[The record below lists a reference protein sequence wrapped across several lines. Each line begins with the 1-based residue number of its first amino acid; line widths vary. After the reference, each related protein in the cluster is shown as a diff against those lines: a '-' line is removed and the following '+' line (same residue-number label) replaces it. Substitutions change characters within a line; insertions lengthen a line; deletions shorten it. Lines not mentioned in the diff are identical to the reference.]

1 MALDEFKVPYILDR
15 SLRGSCWAGAGFLE
29 EGPCGAGIQTSRR
42 GCQLASSAGFS
53 DVWLQGVVQLA
64 LHIRGCRTPGYTG
77 PTELCHFI
85 DGTWASL
92 HFGIHEGSWNQS
104 PAGMEG
110 RLYRESQ
117 RNCKLDSSLA
127 RRRTCCCEET
137 LLGWWEANSVQTERS
152 KSPFPL
158 PALQFPSKA
167 PFCQSLTDMQGLQA
181 HIHLSN
187 LYWTP
192 ILRQTMF

>member
-1 MALDEFKVPYILDR
+1 MEGTSTRSAVLRLGNKAKRQIKTEKFIEGLELR

-85 DGTWASL
+85 DGT
-92 HFGIHEGSWNQS
+92 
-104 PAGMEG
+104 
-110 RLYRESQ
+110 
-117 RNCKLDSSLA
+117 
-127 RRRTCCCEET
+127 
-137 LLGWWEANSVQTERS
+137 
-152 KSPFPL
+152 
-158 PALQFPSKA
+158 
-167 PFCQSLTDMQGLQA
+167 
-181 HIHLSN
+181 
-187 LYWTP
+187 
-192 ILRQTMF
+192 